1 MTRKKKTRS
10 LKRIFSVKTG
20 NKAKL
25 KRASDNDRQNSAR
38 FSKSTKKQKSAYQKF
53 LDENPD
59 AVENKNDT
67 PQIEAESVAPEYIEV
82 NNPVEPKSE
91 EIAAEEKEDD
101 LLDLFEHKK
110 LDDFY

>member
-10 LKRIFSVKTG
+10 LKRIFNVKTG

-59 AVENKNDT
+59 AAERNIT
-67 PQIEAESVAPEYIEV
+67 APEEAESIAPEYIEV

-101 LLDLFEHKK
+101 ILDLFEHKK